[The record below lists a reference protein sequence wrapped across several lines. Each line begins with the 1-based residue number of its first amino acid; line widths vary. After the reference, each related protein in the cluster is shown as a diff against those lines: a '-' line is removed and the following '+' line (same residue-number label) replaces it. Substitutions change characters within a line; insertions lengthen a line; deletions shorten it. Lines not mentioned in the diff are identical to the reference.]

1 MESRMLK
8 VKEKKTTP
16 ISSNLIRGVVNA
28 SHDLRCSLIKRLDV
42 EKPLADTS
50 ASSLVERLESYHGYI
65 ESLSALEGPMFTV
78 SLQRCGLESLSFT
91 WHDAFKKHRN
101 PFNFWKSNKETQTS
115 IQFEKAAVFFNY
127 AAIYSQMGAAAD
139 WSSMAGIRKACDAFQ
154 SSAGAFKFLKEH
166 VLDTDVVLWESMD
179 LSPECV
185 EVLEK
190 LMLAQAEE
198 CFFELAVQTNKSP
211 KGCSKVARRVGLCY
225 QTAYEAFNTS
235 PPHIKRHLGKAWAS
249 HLQLKASLFYA
260 RACYHYSLKLHDDK
274 EIGEE
279 IARLR
284 IGITTLSDIAKR
296 TPKRVAS
303 SLIGVA
309 SGLKKIMISK
319 LEAANKENSL
329 IYCMRVPT
337 ESSLTDLPVGCS
349 LASSKPIKDLITN
362 PMEY

>member
-16 ISSNLIRGVVNA
+16 ISSNLLRGAVNG
-28 SHDLRCSLIKRLDV
+28 SHDLRYSLIKRLDV
-42 EKPLADTS
+42 EKALADTS
-50 ASSLVERLESYHGYI
+50 ASSYVECLESHREYI
-65 ESLSALEGPMFTV
+65 ESLSTLWPTFTV
-78 SLQRCGLESLSFT
+78 SLERCGLESLSFT
-91 WHDAFKKHRN
+91 WHDAFKKPKN

-115 IQFEKAAVFFNY
+115 IQFEKAAVFFNF

-166 VLDTDVVLWESMD
+166 VLDNVVSWESMD

-198 CFFELAVQTNKSP
+198 CFFELAVQTEKSP

-225 QTAYEAFNTS
+225 QKAYEAFNTS

-274 EIGEE
+274 EIAEE

-337 ESSLTDLPVGCS
+337 ESSLTDLPVGCP

-362 PMEY
+362 AMEY